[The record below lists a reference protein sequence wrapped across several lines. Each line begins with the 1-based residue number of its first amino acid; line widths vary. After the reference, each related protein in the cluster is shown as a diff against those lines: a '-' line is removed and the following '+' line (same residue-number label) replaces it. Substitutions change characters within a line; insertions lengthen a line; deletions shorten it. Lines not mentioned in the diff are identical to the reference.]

1 MYNRF
6 IPQNDEE
13 VWVET
18 GPAQGIYSGSEPKKE
33 GGRLFGWGS
42 LFRGQDRKDG
52 LSGVLS
58 LLRLSELDMGD
69 LLMLAI
75 AGLLLADGEDVD
87 LGIALILVFLLD
99 DPGNKSGMAE
109 NDG

>member
-6 IPQNDEE
+6 VPQNDEE

-18 GPAQGIYSGSEPKKE
+18 SPAQGIYSGSEPKKE
-33 GGRLFGWGS
+33 GGLLSGLGS
-42 LFRGQDRKDG
+42 LLRGQDRKEG

-58 LLRLSELDMGD
+58 LLRLSELDVGD

-87 LGIALILVFLLD
+87 LGIALILVFLLGGPED
-99 DPGNKSGMAE
+99 KSGMAE